1 MGKSRQVG
9 PTNWAACTEDK
20 AVYMVPGTTMEIP
33 RFASVS
39 SAAIQG
45 ARHPVGRRAGNEN
58 GADCD
63 GSLRPKGVQSLASKT
78 FANSPLAFSIYQQGD
93 PDGSRIL

>member
-1 MGKSRQVG
+1 MGKSRQMG
-9 PTNWAACTEDK
+9 PTNWAACTDDN

-45 ARHPVGRRAGNEN
+45 ARHPVESDLLAKGKRWCQAPGFGQGVRHPVGTVCGAGNVYPRL
-58 GADCD
+58 
-63 GSLRPKGVQSLASKT
+63 SV
-78 FANSPLAFSIYQQGD
+78 
-93 PDGSRIL
+93 